1 MTITE
6 LIEKLQI
13 CKNNWGNL
21 QVVSS
26 NLGHYSPIDNL
37 SRFDQSGFFKKL
49 TYLPDEF
56 LVINYTWE

>member
-21 QVVSS
+21 QVVS
-26 NLGHYSPIDNL
+26 GHYSPIDSL
-37 SRFDQSGFFKKL
+37 SRFDQSGLFKKL